1 MGHQRP
7 SQPAHAQGRLGHLL
21 DRAVDPEA
29 VALVERDP
37 HLDPPG
43 VTRLTYAQLRHEVDT
58 LHRQLADRGLRR
70 GDVVAL
76 WLPNWTDLVVWQL
89 ALAALGAAAL
99 GVNTRYHVHEVAHLL
114 RRARPACVAV
124 PHAFLDLDF
133 AGQLRR
139 AVADVADDRQPPP
152 TPQVAVVR
160 PASDGADLTAFDVGG
175 GVWSP
180 ADFEPRAPAAPAD
193 FGPQAPAAPADPPAP
208 DDLACVF
215 TTSGSTSAPKLAA
228 HDQHSVVHHSQR
240 VAERFDVRPGDA
252 VLCVLPLSGVFGFT
266 PAFAALAAGAAC
278 VLVPVFRPADAV
290 RAMHDHDVTHL
301 VGGDDLFGRLED
313 AWERDPVPL
322 SSWRRGG
329 IADFVGRT
337 HEILSWAEH
346 HAGARVCGVYGS
358 SELFALTTIWE
369 PDTPIPQRALG
380 GGRLVSPEIEVR
392 VVAEDTGRQLPA
404 GETGELQF
412 RGYNVVREY
421 VGDPVA
427 TAAAVT
433 DDGWFRSADLGRLRD
448 DGEGLVYVCRAGD
461 ALRLRGFLV
470 NPAEIEEFL
479 ASHDD
484 VAVPQVVGVTGSD
497 GADVAVAFVTLRSGA
512 ASGED
517 ELMAWCRAHLAPFK
531 VPARVV
537 VVDEF
542 PTTAGTNGTKIQKAV
557 LRQWA
562 DELPTGR

>member
-1 MGHQRP
+1 MGRQRP
-7 SQPAHAQGRLGHLL
+7 SQQAHADLRLDRLL
-21 DRAVDPEA
+21 DHVVDPDA

-37 HLDPPG
+37 QPDPARI
-43 VTRLTYAQLRHEVDT
+43 TRLTYAQLRREVDA

-76 WLPNWTDLVVWQL
+76 WLPNWTDLVVWQF

-114 RRARPACVAV
+114 RRARPACVAL

-139 AVADVADDRQPPP
+139 AVADVAHDVQPPP
-152 TPQVAVVR
+152 PPQVAVVR
-160 PASDGADLTAFDVGG
+160 PASDGADLAGFDVGG

-180 ADFEPRAPAAPAD
+180 ASAAPQPPAASAD
-193 FGPQAPAAPADPPAP
+193 AAAP

-228 HDQHSVVHHSQR
+228 HDQHSVVRHSQR

-290 RAMHDHDVTHL
+290 RAMHDHHVTHL
-301 VGGDDLFGRLED
+301 VGGDDLFGRLKD
-313 AWERDPVPL
+313 TWEHDPVPL

-329 IADFVGRT
+329 IADFLGRT

-392 VVAEDTGRQLPA
+392 VVAEDTGRELPV

-421 VGDPVA
+421 VGDPAA

-433 DDGWFRSADLGRLRD
+433 DDGWFRSADLGRLRED
-448 DGEGLVYVCRAGD
+448 REGLVYVCRAGD

-484 VAVPQVVGVTGSD
+484 VAVAQVVGVTGPD
-497 GADVAVAFVTLRSGA
+497 GADLAIAFVTLHPGA
-512 ASGED
+512 ACGE
-517 ELMAWCRAHLAPFK
+517 EQLMAWCRAHLAPFK
-531 VPARVV
+531 IPARVV
-537 VVDEF
+537 VIDEF

-562 DELPTGR
+562 DELPTAR

>member
-7 SQPAHAQGRLGHLL
+7 SRQAQPEPRLDHLL
-21 DRAVDPEA
+21 DRAVDPDA

-37 HLDPPG
+37 HSDPPA
-43 VTRLTYAQLRHEVDT
+43 VTRLTYAELRHEVDT

-76 WLPNWTDLVVWQL
+76 WLPNWTDLVVWQF

-124 PHAFLDLDF
+124 PHAFLGLDF

-152 TPQVAVVR
+152 TPQVAVLR
-160 PASDGADLTAFDVGG
+160 PAFDGADLAAFDVGG

-180 ADFEPRAPAAPAD
+180 ASPGPEPPAASAGSAD
-193 FGPQAPAAPADPPAP
+193 P

-228 HDQHSVVHHSQR
+228 HDQHSVAHHSQR

-301 VGGDDLFGRLED
+301 VGGDDLFGRLKD
-313 AWERDPVPL
+313 AWEHDSVPL

-337 HEILSWAEH
+337 HEILSWAEQ

-358 SELFALTTIWE
+358 SELFALTAIWE

-392 VVAEDTGRQLPA
+392 VVAEDTGRELPA

-421 VGDPVA
+421 VGDAAA

-484 VAVPQVVGVTGSD
+484 VAVAQVVGVTGSD
-497 GADVAVAFVTLRSGA
+497 GADLAVAFVTLRSDA
-512 ASGED
+512 ACGEE
-517 ELMAWCRAHLAPFK
+517 ELMAWCRAHLAAFK

-537 VVDEF
+537 VIDEF

-557 LRQWA
+557 LRRWA
-562 DELPTGR
+562 DELPTAR